1 MLRLSAIPGIL
12 NNTAELRNSSNL
24 RRQPR
29 QERVEVGLP
38 HSLPIARSN
47 QARPILLVPTPFALI
62 ILRCCPS
69 LLSVPVTLYAV
80 TPASFPRPKKLLSF
94 LSTPPP
100 KWLTQLHCK
109 CHRQK
114 RNERKSDKRLKR
126 RRNCPTFMFFC
137 FDLLNLT
144 WATRRYLYGFVPIAS
159 IFAHLSL
166 MWTATDKQICCYS

>member
-1 MLRLSAIPGIL
+1 VLRLSAIPGIL

-80 TPASFPRPKKLLSF
+80 TPASFPRPNKLLSF
-94 LSTPPP
+94 QSPMADATALQMPSPETRR
-100 KWLTQLHCK
+100 KK
-109 CHRQK
+109 KRQK
-114 RNERKSDKRLKR
+114 TEKKKKLPHIHVLLLR
-126 RRNCPTFMFFC
+126 PTQFNVGYAQVFYIVSFHYKYY
-137 FDLLNLT
+137 LLTCL
-144 WATRRYLYGFVPIAS
+144 
-159 IFAHLSL
+159 
-166 MWTATDKQICCYS
+166 